1 MVSARA
7 AAQDRFSAQSEQRAM
22 PSEADALGE
31 LAGSDAM
38 LHFQSARVALMAY
51 LKATEE
57 LRWRVRHLLNK
68 SDRVTQAVERLV
80 NAGIGNFRY
89 CADACAYL
97 YAREHEG
104 CAFPGG
110 RVLWTQL
117 GKWFARRS
125 VG

>member
-1 MVSARA
+1 MSISQPVSNASDLPRLHTAVMSSTVEALSGSMLRFHSARA
-7 AAQDRFSAQSEQRAM
+7 
-22 PSEADALGE
+22 
-31 LAGSDAM
+31 
-38 LHFQSARVALMAY
+38 ALMAY
-51 LKATEE
+51 LQTSDE